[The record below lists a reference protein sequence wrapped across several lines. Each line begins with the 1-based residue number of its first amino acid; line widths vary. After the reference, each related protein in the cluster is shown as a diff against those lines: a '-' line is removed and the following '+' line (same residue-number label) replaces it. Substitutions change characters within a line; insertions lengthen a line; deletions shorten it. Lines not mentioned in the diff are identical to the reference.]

1 MASETI
7 TKNDLKAVLDAVL
20 PPQEITLKTI
30 HGNSLRGSGDIALSD
45 LGVHI
50 STSEPTSADGNDGD
64 IWLVYSV

>member
-1 MASETI
+1 MTSEAI

-20 PPQEITLKTI
+20 PPQDITLKTLN
-30 HGNSLRGSGDIALSD
+30 GNSLKGSGNIVLSD

>member
-20 PPQEITLKTI
+20 PPQDITLKTLN
-30 HGNSLRGSGDIALSD
+30 GNSLKGSGNIVLSD

-50 STSEPTSADGNDGD
+50 STSQPTSSDGNDGD

>member
-7 TKNDLKAVLDAVL
+7 TKNDLKAVLDKVL
-20 PPQEITLKTI
+20 PPQEIT
-30 HGNSLRGSGDIALSD
+30 LSD

-64 IWLVYSV
+64 IWLVYST

>member
-20 PPQEITLKTI
+20 PPQDITLKTLN
-30 HGNSLRGSGDIALSD
+30 GNSLKGSGNIVLSD

-50 STSEPTSADGNDGD
+50 STSQPTSADGNNGD

>member
-20 PPQEITLKTI
+20 PPEDIALKTI
-30 HGNSLRGSGDIALSD
+30 QGNSLKGSGDIALSD
-45 LGVHI
+45 LGIHI
-50 STSEPTSADGNDGD
+50 STSQPTSSDGNNGD